1 MSKLLR
7 TVYKNGKTLSKSSKT
22 LEDLYKII
30 CSHGDSVMAEYST
43 MTKKFTY
50 SYKQAEADIGK
61 IAVSISK
68 ETGETGKFIGL
79 HGDNSYQWIV
89 MFWGILKSGNKP
101 YLINLRQPVDF
112 TTRILKT
119 LDVSHVVTLND
130 CPDYGI
136 NILYYDDLIKKS
148 DSVSREINVAFG
160 NEFALATSGT
170 TLKEKIC
177 VYNGE
182 KICNQLLNFP
192 NIVRANKRISREGNS
207 GMKLLAFLPMYHI
220 FGLEAMYL
228 WFSFAGA
235 TFVFLSDLAPA
246 NILRTCR
253 YHEVTHVFAVP
264 LLWHSVEKGFLREL
278 ETKDEKTK
286 QKFKK
291 VSALSLKIQNVFP
304 NLGKAFAGKI
314 FKDVQNKLLGTN
326 IKFCISGGSAVKTS
340 SLKLLNSI
348 GYHLCNGYGMSEIGI
363 TSVELSGKPKELIK
377 GSIGKPFDSVCYKI
391 GEQQQLLVKGDSLC
405 SNVIIDGEMQS
416 MPEWFPTGDIMHTD
430 EKGAYY
436 IDGRVS
442 DVVFGDDGEN
452 LNPDYAE
459 QAFELKD
466 ATALSV
472 LGNSDNTRLM
482 LVVRIS
488 KGLMQIQKDRLKD
501 EIRLCNEKL
510 PPSYRVGIVK
520 FTYDPLMSEQAI
532 KVSRAYL
539 RRAIEEGKVSLFDM
553 DLLDQPVEEGED
565 SEIKCILREL
575 FAKTLNVPVEQITD
589 NGHFMLDLNGSS
601 LDYFTLVG
609 FIQERFNV
617 RIDFETGQFGYSV
630 NDFEKIIKEL
640 I

>member
-192 NIVRANKRISREGNS
+192 KYSVISS
-207 GMKLLAFLPMYHI
+207 CVTPISLAIPWEMAASI
-220 FGLEAMYL
+220 C
-228 WFSFAGA
+228 WRSI
-235 TFVFLSDLAPA
+235 PA
-246 NILRTCR
+246 
-253 YHEVTHVFAVP
+253 
-264 LLWHSVEKGFLREL
+264 
-278 ETKDEKTK
+278 
-286 QKFKK
+286 
-291 VSALSLKIQNVFP
+291 
-304 NLGKAFAGKI
+304 KAA
-314 FKDVQNKLLGTN
+314 
-326 IKFCISGGSAVKTS
+326 
-340 SLKLLNSI
+340 
-348 GYHLCNGYGMSEIGI
+348 
-363 TSVELSGKPKELIK
+363 
-377 GSIGKPFDSVCYKI
+377 SVCCCI
-391 GEQQQLLVKGDSLC
+391 NSAGGTQL
-405 SNVIIDGEMQS
+405 I
-416 MPEWFPTGDIMHTD
+416 
-430 EKGAYY
+430 
-436 IDGRVS
+436 
-442 DVVFGDDGEN
+442 
-452 LNPDYAE
+452 
-459 QAFELKD
+459 
-466 ATALSV
+466 SV
-472 LGNSDNTRLM
+472 
-482 LVVRIS
+482 
-488 KGLMQIQKDRLKD
+488 
-501 EIRLCNEKL
+501 
-510 PPSYRVGIVK
+510 
-520 FTYDPLMSEQAI
+520 
-532 KVSRAYL
+532 
-539 RRAIEEGKVSLFDM
+539 
-553 DLLDQPVEEGED
+553 
-565 SEIKCILREL
+565 
-575 FAKTLNVPVEQITD
+575 
-589 NGHFMLDLNGSS
+589 
-601 LDYFTLVG
+601 
-609 FIQERFNV
+609 
-617 RIDFETGQFGYSV
+617 
-630 NDFEKIIKEL
+630 
-640 I
+640 